1 MQRLKD
7 ERGAVAVMVALLII
21 PLIAFAAIA
30 IDVAAMWSERQQLQ
44 TAADAGA
51 LAIAQDCARGT
62 CGTPAQT
69 AQSLALANVDGE
81 QTTGTVSELTTEQ
94 GDRPDRRV

>member
-7 ERGAVAVMVALLII
+7 ERGAVAVMVALLMV

-62 CGTPAQT
+62 CGNPAQT
-69 AQSLALANVDGE
+69 AQSLAARQRQRRADDGHG
-81 QTTGTVSELTTEQ
+81 QRA
-94 GDRPDRRV
+94 DHRAR